1 MIFLQK
7 SLDFFILFF
16 VHKMKK
22 DQIYGKNETRSQNV
36 SGWAN
41 TSCRFDFSQ
50 ERSLCLSYVYV
61 QW

>member
-22 DQIYGKNETRSQNV
+22 RSV
-36 SGWAN
+36 SPCGAL
-41 TSCRFDFSQ
+41 RFLLKYRPLDDAAAQ
-50 ERSLCLSYVYV
+50 TAAAAV
-61 QW
+61 

>member
-22 DQIYGKNETRSQNV
+22 DQIYGKNEIGSRNIGLV
-36 SGWAN
+36 NW
-41 TSCRFDFSQ
+41 FS
-50 ERSLCLSYVYV
+50 E
-61 QW
+61 W